1 MRLLTAFFLAIILCV
16 PTIALAQTS
25 LFDSGQSANNR
36 QEIKNNPVYVEADS
50 VTYDHEYGSITA
62 RGGVIIAQAG
72 REVVA
77 DQINYNEKE
86 DILTASGN
94 IALRDKGGDTIY
106 ADFIE
111 LKDDMKKGI
120 IQNLRLRLNDNSRL
134 AARRAERSEGR
145 YNKMDYAVFSPCLP
159 CAKNPNRA
167 PTWQVK
173 AKNVTHDQQ
182 AQEIQY
188 EDAKLELWGTPVF
201 YSPYLSH
208 PDPNLKR
215 RSGLLSPNFKNSD
228 ELGFVY
234 RQAYYFDINPSTD
247 LTLEP
252 IIMTKDGFILSHEY
266 RQRLQKGVINFKG
279 SLAEVDRRRSDGESD
294 TTTRGHIDAVW
305 SGDISEHWRSTLS
318 IDRASD
324 KTYLRR
330 YRFSGDDV
338 LISKAEAEG
347 FFGKSYA
354 QMRAMSFQGLR
365 SFDKSRTTP
374 IILPQLRYNY
384 ASGYDGW
391 GGLWQV
397 NTDLLNLQRQ
407 DGTDS
412 RRLSMDGSWRKPMR
426 TDNGQLIDLTLRTQ
440 ASGYAIN
447 DYDDPTTASIDPDNG
462 LVGRA
467 VPQAGLSWRYP
478 LAGNFDIDNR
488 RLTKYIEPV
497 VFMVASPNVG
507 RGSKI
512 PNEDSQAF
520 EFDESNLFSFKRFP
534 GYDRIAGGHRID
546 YGVNMGLF
554 DDQSRGGKFFIGQS
568 WRAREDDT
576 YESGSGLENH
586 FSDAVGKLEIN
597 PSQKLDLIYR
607 FRIDTEKPAF
617 RRSEFSAQT
626 HTGPLTLGLDY
637 IFLDRLVGNS
647 EFNDREQVGARASW
661 QITENWNLSGRIL
674 GDVNSN
680 HSTREWASGI
690 TYHDECISV
699 GLAVEREFITDSE
712 NKPGTSVLLRVDL
725 KHLGGEIQQDYFTQR
740 RASEY
745 TGTLLPQ
752 QP

>member
-1 MRLLTAFFLAIILCV
+1 MRFSTLFLIAAVLLAPISC
-16 PTIALAQTS
+16 LAQS
-25 LFDSGQSANNR
+25 SFFAASQAASGD
-36 QEIKNNPVYVEADS
+36 EFKKEPVYVEADS
-50 VTYDHEYGSITA
+50 VTYDHDYGAITA
-62 RGGVIIAQAG
+62 RGGVVIVQAG
-72 REVVA
+72 REVTA

-94 IALRDKGGDTIY
+94 IALRDRGGDTIY

-111 LKDDMKKGI
+111 LKDDMKKGV

-159 CAKNPNRA
+159 CAKHPERA
-167 PTWQVK
+167 PTWQIK
-173 AKNVTHDQQ
+173 SKNVTHDQQ
-182 AQEIQY
+182 AREIQY
-188 EDAKLELWGTPVF
+188 EDASLELWGVPVF

-215 RSGLLSPNFKNSD
+215 RSGLLGPNFKNSD

-247 LTLEP
+247 LTVEP
-252 IIMTKDGFILSHEY
+252 IIMTKDGFILSQEY
-266 RQRLQKGVINFKG
+266 RQRLQSGRIDFKG
-279 SLAEVDRRRSDGESD
+279 SVGEVDRRRADGQND

-305 SGDISEHWRSTLS
+305 TQDISDNWRSNLT

-347 FFGKSYA
+347 FFGQSYA

-374 IILPQLRYNY
+374 IILPQMRYNY
-384 ASGYDGW
+384 VSGYDGW

-412 RRLSMDGSWRKPMR
+412 RRLSVDGAWRKPMR

-440 ASGYAIN
+440 ASGYAID
-447 DYDDPTTASIDPDNG
+447 DYDDPTTSAVDPDNG
-462 LVGRA
+462 WTGRA

-478 LAGNFDIDNR
+478 LAGNFNLDNR
-488 RLTKYIEPV
+488 RLTKYVEPII
-497 VFMVASPNVG
+497 FMVTSPNVG
-507 RGSKI
+507 RNSKI

-546 YGVNMGLF
+546 YGLNMGLF
-554 DDQSRGGKFFIGQS
+554 DDESRGGKIFIGQS
-568 WRAREDDT
+568 WRAREDNT

-586 FSDAVGKLEIN
+586 FSDAVGKIEVN

-607 FRIDTEKPAF
+607 FRIDTDKPAF

-626 HTGPLTLGLDY
+626 RTGALTLGLDY
-637 IFLDRLVGNS
+637 IFLDRLVGNN
-647 EFNDREQVGARASW
+647 EFNDREQVGTRASW
-661 QITENWNLSGRIL
+661 QMTENWNLSGRIL
-674 GDVNSN
+674 SDINSS
-680 HSTREWASGI
+680 HSTREWGTGL
-690 TYHDECISV
+690 TYHNECISV

-712 NKPGTSVLLRVDL
+712 NKPGTSILLRVDL
-725 KHLGGEIQQDYFTQR
+725 KHLGGEIQPDYFTQR
-740 RASEY
+740 RSSEY